1 MDLLLV
7 AAYTK
12 LKVAAD
18 IVPQDLYG
26 LQLRCTAGDAGQLGL
41 GEMFDQWRS
50 WLRCMGP
57 HELPPTP
64 QSSQGA
70 TLASMGERGR
80 QSSSSAMWVA
90 GEPGCGCAATW
101 HGLHRVRRPYKAR
114 VLGMLR
120 RDV

>member
-1 MDLLLV
+1 MLPDDVAPSDAWAYYYQHQDPMDLLLV

-41 GEMFDQWRS
+41 GELFDQWRS

-57 HELPPTP
+57 HELLPTFLDP
-64 QSSQGA
+64 RHFP
-70 TLASMGERGR
+70 EH
-80 QSSSSAMWVA
+80 
-90 GEPGCGCAATW
+90 PG
-101 HGLHRVRRPYKAR
+101 HGLHGVRGPYKAR